1 VVQVPP
7 FSRRNIDLA
16 RIIPMISG
24 RLDKDDRASDAL
36 DKADLRQAYE
46 RGRQDERAMR
56 KRHPLLMSITFLLA
70 LVGVALLA
78 MAALNGSFMRAGGVV
93 DQQLN
98 VAADRAAPA
107 VNQAASNAGQSL
119 RDAGAAAKARAEKAG

>member
-1 VVQVPP
+1 
-7 FSRRNIDLA
+7 
-16 RIIPMISG
+16 MIGG
-24 RLDKDDRASDAL
+24 RVDKDLRASDAL
-36 DKADLRQAYE
+36 DKADLREAYE
-46 RGRQDERAMR
+46 RGRRDERAAR
-56 KRHPLLMSITFLLA
+56 KRHPLAMTVTFLLA

-78 MAALNGSFMRAGGVV
+78 MAALNGSFTRAGGVV

-119 RDAGAAAKARAEKAG
+119 RDAGAAAKARAQNAG